1 MSYRYKIVSVTMA
14 LVFVLVMGCV
24 STTPETPA
32 PAPGATTRQVEQSVW
47 ETLVAAAR
55 KEGKVNI
62 ATSMPQ
68 ETNSALQAAFSGKF
82 GISLEFL
89 TGRSP
94 ELHARLLAE
103 RKAGINSTD
112 LLMTGP
118 PSPLVILKPEGA
130 LQPLDSKLMLPEVID
145 GKAWWGGKL
154 LWIDPEHYQLGFLA
168 YPQQSLFVNTDSV
181 RPDQIKSYRDLL
193 NPEWK
198 GKMAINDPTLFGA
211 GNAWFTAMAEGMM
224 SLDFLRDVGKQNP
237 IIVRDQRLQVE
248 WVARGRYPVG
258 IGLAPEMAYSFIKAG
273 SPMKAVIPAEGVYL
287 TVGGGCMALL
297 ARDPH
302 PSATKVFVNWFLSRE
317 GQAMY
322 SRIAG
327 EQSAR
332 TDVPTDFL
340 EPYAVRQEGANY
352 FPAIALPYQ
361 LKKVE
366 HQETARKIWG
376 HLLK

>member
-1 MSYRYKIVSVTMA
+1 MKSKRFLAAAMSVTIILMT
-14 LVFVLVMGCV
+14 GCIP
-24 STTPETPA
+24 SAETPA
-32 PAPGATTRQVEQSVW
+32 PAPGQAIKSPKESEW
-47 ETLVAAAR
+47 DNLVAAAK
-55 KEGKVNI
+55 KEGKVII

-68 ETNSALQAAFSGKF
+68 ETNVELQKVFSNKY
-82 GISLEFL
+82 GIQLEFL

-130 LQPLDSKLMLPEVID
+130 LVPLESQLMLPEVVD
-145 GKAWWGGKL
+145 GKAWWGGRL

-168 YPQQSLFVNTDSV
+168 YPQQSLFINTDMV
-181 RPDQIKSYRDLL
+181 KPEEIKSYHDLL
-193 NPEWK
+193 HPKWK
-198 GKMAINDPTLFGA
+198 GKIAINDPTLFGA

-224 SLDFLRDVGKQNP
+224 SLDYLRELGKQDP
-237 IIVRDQRLQVE
+237 VIVRDQRLQAE

-258 IGLAPEMAYSFIKAG
+258 IALAPEMAYNFIKAG
-273 SPMKAVIPAEGVYL
+273 SPIKAVIPIEGVYL
-287 TVGGGCMALL
+287 TVGGGCMVLL
-297 ARDPH
+297 NKAPH
-302 PSATKVFVNWFLSRE
+302 PLATKLFINWFLSKE
-317 GQAMY
+317 GQTMY
-322 SRIAG
+322 SRVAG

-340 EPYAVRQEGANY
+340 ETYAVRQPGTNY

-366 HQETARKIWG
+366 HQETAKKIWG
-376 HLLK
+376 QLMK